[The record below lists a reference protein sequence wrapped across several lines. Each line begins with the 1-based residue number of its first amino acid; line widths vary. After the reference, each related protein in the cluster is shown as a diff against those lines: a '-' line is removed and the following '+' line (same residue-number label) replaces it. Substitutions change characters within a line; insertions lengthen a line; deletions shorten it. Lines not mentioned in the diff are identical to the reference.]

1 MTGQADSPLGPC
13 AISSLIA
20 TPPPPLDGPRMP
32 EDLQPGDP
40 RRLGGYR
47 LLSRLGRGGMGTVY
61 LGEDDDG
68 QKAAIKVI
76 NQELATD
83 TAFAERF
90 RQEVRAARRVRRFCT
105 APVLDAELDRPP
117 YYVVTE
123 FITGPTLQ
131 DAVESEGPLRG
142 SDLEGLAVGM
152 ATALSAIHDA
162 GLVHRD
168 LKPTN
173 VLLSSFG
180 PRVID
185 FGIARALD
193 SLTTVTRTGQLVGTP
208 AFLAPELINGADV
221 TPAADVFSWGCVLAF
236 AGTGRG
242 PFTGRTLP
250 EILHRVVYEPPDL
263 EGLDRSLRDLVEASL
278 AKDPKARPG
287 VPELLTRLTG
297 HRPDAPGPATEV
309 PVGASTGG
317 QQQSPTITMHGPVP
331 VARPRRVAPVRYPP
345 PPPPRPRK
353 RSPGLGFGL
362 FAIVAVLIVLA
373 VLAVS
378 AFVWMMRTLVSG
390 SGTSADPPRSGVTAP
405 PGQGGDDVPAKFL
418 GTWHG
423 SIDQKG
429 LPESPYPVVLTLTR
443 GRVGAVVGRSSY
455 TTLRCVGELKL
466 TKASAD
472 RLVVEEHVKSGR
484 LNCTDTV
491 ITLRYRT
498 GKRIDYSFA
507 TGHGVLAH

>member
-1 MTGQADSPLGPC
+1 
-13 AISSLIA
+13 
-20 TPPPPLDGPRMP
+20 MP

-61 LGEDDDG
+61 LGENDDG
-68 QKAAIKVI
+68 GQAAIKVI
-76 NQELATD
+76 NQELASD

-105 APVLDAELDRPP
+105 APVLDAEIDRPP

-193 SLTTVTRTGQLVGTP
+193 SRTAVTRTGQLVGTP
-208 AFLAPELINGADV
+208 AYLAPELITGGEV
-221 TPAADVFSWGCVLAF
+221 TPVADVFSWGCVLAF
-236 AGTGRG
+236 AGTGRD
-242 PFTGRTLP
+242 PFNGRTLP

-263 EGLDRSLRDLVEASL
+263 DGLDPSLRGIVEASL

-297 HRPDAPGPATEV
+297 HSPDTPDPSTHPPDPSTNPPGP
-309 PVGASTGG
+309 STSGR
-317 QQQSPTITMHGPVP
+317 QQSPTITMHGQPV
-331 VARPRRVAPVRYPP
+331 VRPHRMPHVPFPPPPP

-353 RSPGLGFGL
+353 RFPCLVIGLL
-362 FAIVAVLIVLA
+362 AIVAVPAVVIVA
-373 VLAVS
+373 VT
-378 AFVWMMRTLVSG
+378 MLVPDSG
-390 SGTSADPPRSGVTAP
+390 SSADRSSSRKSGATASPGTSGRGR
-405 PGQGGDDVPAKFL
+405 GDVPAKFL
-418 GTWHG
+418 GKWHG
-423 SIDQKG
+423 SVDQEDS
-429 LPESPYPVVLTLTR
+429 LNSPYPVVLTLTQ
-443 GRVGAVVGRSSY
+443 GRVGTVVGRSSY
-455 TTLRCVGELKL
+455 PTLRCGGELKL
-466 TKASAD
+466 TKASTG
-472 RLVVEEHVKSGR
+472 RLMVEEHITTGQA
-484 LNCTDTV
+484 NCVDDTV

-498 GKRIDYSFA
+498 GRRVDYSFSDP
-507 TGHGVLAH
+507 TGHGLLTH